1 MLVEKNTLG
10 QLPFCNS
17 ALISVPGASAPSLTT
32 LSQPAVEKPGVEIW
46 APPWVAVALVSTFQ
60 PAPPRSTTAVDPVG
74 AVPAAGAAGGAG
86 GVGGP
91 AGFAPPQAPPQTPAA
106 AATGPLL

>member
-60 PAPPRSTTAVDPVG
+60 PALPRSTTAVDPVG
-74 AVPAAGAAGGAG
+74 AVPAAGAAGGAVVVAG
-86 GVGGP
+86 AAGCATHPGP
-91 AGFAPPQAPPQTPAA
+91 PSTAGAA
-106 AATGPLL
+106 L